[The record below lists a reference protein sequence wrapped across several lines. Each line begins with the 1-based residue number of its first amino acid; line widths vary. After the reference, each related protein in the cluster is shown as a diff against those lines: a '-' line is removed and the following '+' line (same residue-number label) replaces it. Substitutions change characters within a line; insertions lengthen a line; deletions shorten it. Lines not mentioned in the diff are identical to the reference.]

1 MKRLILGVAIA
12 SALGL
17 TGCGEDSYN
26 ELKDK
31 TEPLVP
37 ESHIAFD
44 PGNKTKPVLPLP
56 NDLLFSGTTDGTLNI
71 PGEDSGNY
79 VDPQIALGA
88 LDGWSTTSPIS
99 IDIDLAKKHDGTP
112 LTLMAASVAQPGA
125 VRMFEATVGGALS
138 SEPECKAKPS
148 VSACKVGAELQFG
161 VDFVSTASGNKV
173 VIVPLKPL
181 KAGQSYIYATTNL
194 IQDSEGRGIAPS
206 TTYGLLKMDINT
218 LPLETPEQLM
228 LQTLVNSY
236 EKGIAAAHNID
247 PLTISYSGLFT
258 TQSVAN
264 VYETTKQLMALDA
277 SYAPSFDMLPTS
289 TGKTVAAML
298 QLTPNPNDPTYV
310 VSSLADVYTAK
321 IKLPLY
327 GGCSSTNC
335 FERDSN
341 GKLVLVN
348 KLDADGK
355 PVLDNDGNPVLI
367 PVPLIN
373 GRWKALGDSP
383 VSVLSALQAGT
394 LSQDYF
400 GRQAVAHGIANP
412 ADALANPSLMAG
424 KTWLLDD
431 KKTPADKTKHLTKFN
446 PTPAI
451 ESYEIVPVLISIPNE
466 GRLAAFYQQQGREF
480 IPPTSGWPT
489 TIALHGL
496 GGGKEM
502 SLAYAGSYAAMGVA
516 TIAIDMPLHGARSF
530 DANGDGVYEVSATDP
545 SFGAVV
551 GTPDAFKNGNPLV
564 FVNIS
569 STLSVRD
576 NFRQATMDHL
586 GVRFA
591 LNKLAT
597 DLAKENEAQLFDV
610 SKISAQGLS
619 LGAIVG
625 TDFATYAST
634 GMKNPA
640 TGDALPNA
648 YGINAVSLAA
658 PAGGLAGTFAGS
670 ATFGPVLF
678 SNIKASATFQALVDK
693 ANTAGYEVGSPE
705 YAALVQAV
713 YAQFIPTFAFAVQ
726 TAVDSAD
733 PINHAATLKATG
745 LPVHLIEIAGD
756 GNGNLPD
763 QVLPNR
769 VDNFPLSG
777 TEPLISAIG
786 LPCVD
791 STSKGHGVVRFSK
804 GHHSS
809 IVSPSETDAT
819 DGMAAAA
826 TVEMQTQVA
835 TYAATAGKGDATI
848 LVTNSDVIA
857 TCPN

>member
-37 ESHIAFD
+37 ESHMVFD
-44 PGNKTKPVLPLP
+44 PANSKVPLP
-56 NDLLFSGTTDGTLNI
+56 NDLLFSGTKDGTLSI
-71 PGEDSGNY
+71 PGESSGNY

-125 VRMFEATVGGALS
+125 VRMFEATVGGPLS
-138 SEPECKAKPS
+138 SDAECTAKPS

-206 TTYGLLKMDINT
+206 TTYGLLKLDITT
-218 LPLETPEQLM
+218 LPLETPDQLM

-236 EKGIAAAHNID
+236 EKGIAAAHNVD
-247 PLTISYSGLFT
+247 PSTISYSGLFT

-264 VYETTKQLMALDA
+264 VYETTKLLMAKGA
-277 SYAPSFDMLPTS
+277 PYAPSFAQMPTPA
-289 TGKTVAAML
+289 GYTVAQAVG
-298 QLTPNPNDPTYV
+298 LTDSNSAAFKAAD
-310 VSSLADVYTAK
+310 LADVYTAK
-321 IKLPLY
+321 IKLPIY
-327 GGCSSTNC
+327 GDCSSVSC
-335 FERDSN
+335 LSAE
-341 GKLVLVN
+341 GK
-348 KLDADGK
+348 
-355 PVLDNDGNPVLI
+355 
-367 PVPLIN
+367 PLIN
-373 GRWKALGDSP
+373 GHWKAQGDSP
-383 VSVLSALQAGT
+383 VSVLLALQAGT
-394 LSQDYF
+394 LSQNNF
-400 GRQAVAHGIANP
+400 GMQAVANGIANP

-431 KKTPADKTKHLTKFN
+431 GTAVDKTKHLTKFN
-446 PTPAI
+446 PIPAI
-451 ESYEIVPVLISIPNE
+451 KGYETVPVLISIPNAAK
-466 GRLAAFYQQQGREF
+466 LAALYNN
-480 IPPTSGWPT
+480 PDLATAPLAGWPT

-530 DANGDGVYEVSATDP
+530 DANNDGIYEVSATDP
-545 SFGAVV
+545 SFPAPPDK
-551 GTPDAFKNGNPLV
+551 PDAYKNGNPLV

-648 YGINAVSLAA
+648 YGIKAVSLAA
-658 PAGGLAGTFAGS
+658 PAGGLAGSFAGS

-809 IVSPSETDAT
+809 IVSPGETDAT

-835 TYAATAGKGDATI
+835 TYAATAGKDDATI

>member
-31 TEPLVP
+31 TEALVP
-37 ESHIAFD
+37 ESHMVFD
-44 PGNKTKPVLPLP
+44 PANAKVPLP
-56 NDLLFSGTTDGTLNI
+56 NDLLFSGTTDGTLSI
-71 PGEDSGNY
+71 PGENSGNY

-99 IDIDLAKKHDGTP
+99 IDIDLAKKNDGTP
-112 LTLMAASVAQPGA
+112 LTLVAASVAQPGA
-125 VRMFEATVGGALS
+125 VRVFEATVGGPLS
-138 SEPECKAKPS
+138 SDPECTAKPS

-161 VDFVSTASGNKV
+161 VDFVSTASGKKV

-206 TTYGLLKMDINT
+206 TTYGLLKMDIDT
-218 LPLETPEQLM
+218 LPLETPDQLM
-228 LQTLVNSY
+228 LQTLINSY
-236 EKGIAAAHNID
+236 EKGIAAAHNVD
-247 PLTISYSGLFT
+247 PSTISYSGLFT
-258 TQSVAN
+258 TQSIAN
-264 VYETTKQLMALDA
+264 VYETTKLLMARGA
-277 SYAPSFDMLPTS
+277 PYAPSFAQTPTPA
-289 TGKTVAAML
+289 GYTVAQAAG
-298 QLTPNPNDPTYV
+298 LTPAAGKAYV
-310 VSSLADVYTAK
+310 VASLADVYTAK
-321 IKLPLY
+321 IKLPIY
-327 GGCSSTNC
+327 GDCSSVSC
-335 FERDSN
+335 LSSA
-341 GKLVLVN
+341 GQ
-348 KLDADGK
+348 
-355 PVLDNDGNPVLI
+355 
-367 PVPLIN
+367 PLIN
-373 GRWKALGDSP
+373 GRWKAQGDSP
-383 VSVLSALQAGT
+383 VSVLLALQAGK
-394 LSQDYF
+394 LSQTNF
-400 GRQAVAHGIANP
+400 GMQAVANGIANP

-431 KKTPADKTKHLTKFN
+431 GTAVDKTKHLTKFN
-446 PTPAI
+446 PIPAI
-451 ESYEIVPVLISIPNE
+451 KGYETVSVLISMPNE
-466 GRLAAFYQQQGREF
+466 VRLANFYQQQGIPF
-480 IPPTSGWPT
+480 TPPTAGWPT

-530 DANGDGVYEVSATDP
+530 DANGDGIYEVSATDP

-586 GVRFA
+586 GVRLA
-591 LNKLAT
+591 LTGLAQG
-597 DLAKENEAQLFDV
+597 LAKAGQPQVFDV

-634 GMKNPA
+634 GMKDPA
-640 TGDALPNA
+640 TGSALPNPYA
-648 YGINAVSLAA
+648 INAVSLVA
-658 PAGGLAGTFAGS
+658 PAGGLAGSFAGS

-678 SNIKASATFQALVDK
+678 SNISASPTFQALVNA
-693 ANTAGYEVGSPE
+693 ANTAGYELGSPE

-733 PINHAATLKATG
+733 PVNHAVMLKATG

-777 TEPLISAIG
+777 TEPLIAAIG

-791 STSKGHGVVRFSK
+791 STEKGPGAVRFAK

-809 IVSPSETDAT
+809 IVSPGETDAT

-835 TYAATAGKGDATI
+835 TYAATAGKNDATI
-848 LVTNSDVIA
+848 LVTNSEVIA

>member
-1 MKRLILGVAIA
+1 MKRLILCVAIA

-31 TEPLVP
+31 TEPLIP
-37 ESHIAFD
+37 ESHMVFD
-44 PGNKTKPVLPLP
+44 PANSKVPLP
-56 NDLLFSGTTDGTLNI
+56 NDLLFSGTTDGTLSI
-71 PGEDSGNY
+71 PGESSGNY
-79 VDPQIALGA
+79 VDVQIALGA

-99 IDIDLAKKHDGTP
+99 IDIDLAKNHDGTP

-125 VRMFEATVGGALS
+125 VRMFEATVGGPLS
-138 SEPECKAKPS
+138 SDPECTTKPS

-206 TTYGLLKMDINT
+206 STYGSVKMDIDT
-218 LPLETPEQLM
+218 LPLETPAQLM

-236 EKGIAAAHNID
+236 EKGIAAAHNVD
-247 PLTISYSGLFT
+247 TSTINYAGLFT

-264 VYETTKQLMALDA
+264 VYETTKLLMAQGA
-277 SYAPSFDMLPTS
+277 PYAPSFAQMPTP
-289 TGKTVAAML
+289 TGITVAQAAGL
-298 QLTPNPNDPTYV
+298 SPEDGTAYV

-321 IKLPLY
+321 IKLPIY
-327 GGCSSTNC
+327 GDCSSVSCLSAT
-335 FERDSN
+335 
-341 GKLVLVN
+341 GQ
-348 KLDADGK
+348 
-355 PVLDNDGNPVLI
+355 
-367 PVPLIN
+367 PLIN
-373 GRWKALGDSP
+373 GHWKAQGDSP
-383 VSVLSALQAGT
+383 VSVLLALQAGT
-394 LSQDYF
+394 LSQSNF
-400 GRQAVAHGIANP
+400 GTQAVANGIANP
-412 ADALANPSLMAG
+412 ADALANPALMAG

-431 KKTPADKTKHLTKFN
+431 GTPVDKTKHLTKFN
-446 PTPAI
+446 PIPAI
-451 ESYEIVPVLISIPNE
+451 KGYETVPVLISIPNAA
-466 GRLAAFYQQQGREF
+466 RLVDFYRQQGLTF
-480 IPPTSGWPT
+480 TPPTSGWPT

-516 TIAIDMPLHGARSF
+516 TVAIDMPLHGARSF
-530 DANGDGVYEVSATDP
+530 DANGDGIYEVSATDP
-545 SFGAVV
+545 SFGAVI
-551 GTPDAFKNGNPLV
+551 GQPDAFNNGNPLV
-564 FVNIS
+564 FVNIA

-586 GVRFA
+586 GVRLA
-591 LNKLAT
+591 LTGLAQA
-597 DLAKENEAQLFDV
+597 LAQASQPQVFDV

-634 GMKNPA
+634 GLKHPA
-640 TGDALPNA
+640 TGEALPNA
-648 YGINAVSLAA
+648 YAINAASLVA
-658 PAGGLAGTFAGS
+658 PTGGLAGSFAGS

-678 SNIKASATFQALVDK
+678 SNITASETFQALVDK
-693 ANTAGYEVGSPE
+693 ANTAGYEPGSPE
-705 YAALVQAV
+705 YAALVEAV

-733 PINHAATLKATG
+733 PLNHAAMLKATG
-745 LPVHLIEIAGD
+745 LPVHLIEVAGD
-756 GNGNLPD
+756 GNGNLAD
-763 QVLPNR
+763 QVLPNQ
-769 VDNFPLSG
+769 VDSFPLSG

-791 STSKGHGVVRFSK
+791 STSKGSGAVRFSK

-809 IVSPSETDAT
+809 IVDPSEKGST

-826 TVEMQTQVA
+826 TVEMQTQAA
-835 TYAATAGKGDATI
+835 TYALSASKGEATV
-848 LVTNSDVIA
+848 LVSDTGVIA
-857 TCPN
+857 TCGN

>member
-1 MKRLILGVAIA
+1 MKRLILCVAIA

-31 TEPLVP
+31 TEPLIP
-37 ESHIAFD
+37 ESRMVFD
-44 PGNKTKPVLPLP
+44 PATSKVPLP
-56 NDLLFSGTTDGTLNI
+56 NDLLFSGTTDGTLSI
-71 PGEDSGNY
+71 PGESSGNY
-79 VDPQIALGA
+79 IDPQIALGA
-88 LDGWSTTSPIS
+88 LDGWSTNSPIS
-99 IDIDLAKKHDGTP
+99 IDIDLAKDHDGTQ

-138 SEPECKAKPS
+138 SDPECKAKPS

-161 VDFVSTASGNKV
+161 VDFVSSASGNKV

-181 KAGQSYIYATTNL
+181 KAGQSYIYATTKL
-194 IQDSEGRGIAPS
+194 IQDSEGRAIAPS
-206 TTYGLLKMDINT
+206 TTYGTLKMDINT
-218 LPLETPEQLM
+218 LPLETPDQLM

-236 EKGIAAAHNID
+236 EKGIAAAHNVD
-247 PLTISYSGLFT
+247 TSTITYSGLFT

-264 VYETTKQLMALDA
+264 VYEITKLLMAQGA
-277 SYAPSFDMLPTS
+277 PYAPSFAQMPTPA
-289 TGKTVAAML
+289 GYTVAQAAG
-298 QLTPNPNDPTYV
+298 LTPADGAAYV
-310 VSSLADVYTAK
+310 VSNLADVYTAK
-321 IKLPLY
+321 IKLPIY
-327 GGCSSTNC
+327 GDCSSVSC
-335 FERDSN
+335 LSSA
-341 GKLVLVN
+341 GQ
-348 KLDADGK
+348 
-355 PVLDNDGNPVLI
+355 
-367 PVPLIN
+367 PLIN
-373 GRWKALGDSP
+373 GRWKAQGDSP
-383 VSVLSALQAGT
+383 VSVLLALQAGT
-394 LSQDYF
+394 LSQTNF
-400 GRQAVAHGIANP
+400 GMQAVANGIANP
-412 ADALANPSLMAG
+412 ADALANPTLMAG

-431 KKTPADKTKHLTKFN
+431 GTPADKTKHLTKFN
-446 PTPAI
+446 PIPAI
-451 ESYEIVPVLISIPNE
+451 KGYETVPVLISMPNATK
-466 GRLAAFYQQQGREF
+466 LAAFYQQQGLTF
-480 IPPTSGWPT
+480 TPPTAGWPT

-516 TIAIDMPLHGARSF
+516 TVAIDMPLHGARSF
-530 DANGDGVYEVSATDP
+530 DANGDGIYEVSATDP
-545 SFGAVV
+545 SFGNVI

-586 GVRFA
+586 GVRLA
-591 LNKLAT
+591 LTGLAQG
-597 DLAKENEAQLFDV
+597 LAQAGQPQVFDV

-634 GMKNPA
+634 GMKNPT
-640 TGDALPNA
+640 TGEALPNPYA
-648 YGINAVSLAA
+648 INAVSLAA
-658 PAGGLAGTFAGS
+658 PAGGLAGAFAGS

-678 SNIKASATFQALVDK
+678 SNVTASSTFQALVDK
-693 ANTAGYEVGSPE
+693 ANTAGYEPGSPE

-733 PINHAATLKATG
+733 PVNHAGMLKATK

-756 GNGNLPD
+756 GNGNLAD

-777 TEPLISAIG
+777 TEPLISAMG

-791 STSKGHGVVRFSK
+791 ATTKGSGAVRFAK

-809 IVSPSETDAT
+809 IVDPSEKSST

-835 TYAATAGKGDATI
+835 TYASTAGKGEATI
-848 LVTNSDVIA
+848 FVTDPSVIA
-857 TCPN
+857 TCSN

>member
-31 TEPLVP
+31 TDPLVP
-37 ESHIAFD
+37 ESHLVFD
-44 PGNKTKPVLPLP
+44 PANAKVPLP
-56 NDLLFSGTTDGTLNI
+56 NDLLFSGTTDGTLTI
-71 PGEDSGNY
+71 PNEESGNY

-99 IDIDLAKKHDGTP
+99 IDVELAKNNEGTP

-125 VRMFEATVGGALS
+125 VRMFEATVGGPLS
-138 SEPECKAKPS
+138 SDPECTAKPS

-161 VDFVSTASGNKV
+161 VDFVATASGNKI
-173 VIVPLKPL
+173 VIVPIKPL

-194 IQDSEGRGIAPS
+194 IQDSDGRGIAPS
-206 TTYGLLKMDINT
+206 STYGLLKLDIET
-218 LPLETPEQLM
+218 KPLATPDQLM

-236 EKGIAAAHNID
+236 EKGLASAHSID
-247 PLTISYSGLFT
+247 TSTISYSGLFT

-264 VYETTKQLMALDA
+264 VYETTKLLMAQGA
-277 SYAPSFDMLPTS
+277 PYAPSFAQMPTPA
-289 TGKTVAAML
+289 GITVAQAAG
-298 QLTPNPNDPTYV
+298 LTPADGAAYV
-310 VSSLADVYTAK
+310 VSNLADVYTAK
-321 IKLPLY
+321 IKLPIY
-327 GGCSSTNC
+327 GDCSSVSC
-335 FERDSN
+335 LSSA
-341 GKLVLVN
+341 GQ
-348 KLDADGK
+348 
-355 PVLDNDGNPVLI
+355 
-367 PVPLIN
+367 PLIN
-373 GRWKALGDSP
+373 GHWKAQGDSP
-383 VSVLSALQAGT
+383 VSVLLALQSGK
-394 LSQDYF
+394 LSQTNF
-400 GRQAVAHGIANP
+400 GMQAVANGIENP

-431 KKTPADKTKHLTKFN
+431 GTAVDKTKHLTKFN
-446 PTPAI
+446 PIPAI
-451 ESYEIVPVLISIPNE
+451 KAYEEVPVLITLPNATK
-466 GRLAAFYQQQGREF
+466 LAAFYQQQGLPF
-480 IPPTSGWPT
+480 VPPTSGWPT
-489 TIALHGL
+489 TLALHGL

-502 SLAYAGSYAAMGVA
+502 ALAYAGSYAATGVA
-516 TIAIDMPLHGARSF
+516 TISIDMPLHGARSF
-530 DANGDGVYEVSATDP
+530 DADKDGIYEVSATDP

-551 GTPDAFKNGNPLV
+551 GQPDAFKNGNPLV

-576 NFRQATMDHL
+576 NFRQATMDYL
-586 GVRFA
+586 GVRLA
-591 LNKLAT
+591 LTGLAQG
-597 DLAKENEAQLFDV
+597 LAAAQQPQVFDV

-640 TGDALPNA
+640 TGEALSNPYA
-648 YGINAVSLAA
+648 IKAVSLAA
-658 PAGGLAGTFAGS
+658 PAGGLAGSFAGS

-678 SNIKASATFQALVDK
+678 SNITASPTFQAQVDA

-733 PINHAATLKATG
+733 PVNHAAMLKATG
-745 LPVHLIEIAGD
+745 LPVHLIEVAGD

-777 TEPLISAIG
+777 TEPLIAAIG

-791 STSKGHGVVRFSK
+791 ATTAGSGVVRFAK

-809 IVSPSETDAT
+809 IVSPDETTAT
-819 DGMAAAA
+819 DGMAAQA

-835 TYAATAGKGDATI
+835 TYAASAGKGSATI
-848 LVTNSDVIA
+848 LVSDPSVIA
-857 TCPN
+857 TCTN

>member
-37 ESHIAFD
+37 ESRITIAFD
-44 PGNKTKPVLPLP
+44 PGNKIEPVLSSP
-56 NDLLFSGTTDGTLNI
+56 NDLVFSGTVDGTLKM
-71 PGEDSGNY
+71 PGERADGTSDY
-79 VDPQIALGA
+79 TDPKMALGA
-88 LDGWSTTSPIS
+88 LDGWSTTSPITIP
-99 IDIDLAKKHDGTP
+99 IDDV
-112 LTLMAASVAQPGA
+112 TLVHKGVELSLDEDTVGLPGA
-125 VRMFEATVGGALS
+125 VRMFEATVGGPLS
-138 SEPECKAKPS
+138 SDPECKQKPS
-148 VSACKVGAELQFG
+148 VSACKVGSELQFG
-161 VDFVSTASGNKV
+161 VDFVSKAVGKQI
-173 VIVPLKPL
+173 VIIPIKPL
-181 KAGQSYIYATTNL
+181 KAGQSYIYATTNV
-194 IQDSEGRGIAPS
+194 IRDSEGESLVTSS
-206 TTYGLLKMDINT
+206 TYKAVRMDSDT
-218 LPLETPEQLM
+218 LGLPLPEQKS
-228 LQTLVNSY
+228 LQILINSY
-236 EKGIAAAHNID
+236 EKGIAAAHNVD
-247 PLTISYSGLFT
+247 LSTISFTGLFT

-264 VYETTKQLMALDA
+264 VYETTKLLMVQPG
-277 SYAPSFDMLPTS
+277 SPYAPSFAQMPTPL
-289 TGKTVAAML
+289 GITVAQAAG
-298 QLTPNPNDPTYV
+298 LTDSNSAAFKAAY
-310 VSSLADVYTAK
+310 LADVYTAK
-321 IKLPLY
+321 IKLPIY
-327 GGCSSTNC
+327 GDCSSVSC
-335 FERDSN
+335 LSAE
-341 GKLVLVN
+341 GK
-348 KLDADGK
+348 
-355 PVLDNDGNPVLI
+355 
-367 PVPLIN
+367 PLIN
-373 GRWKALGDSP
+373 GHWKAQGDSP
-383 VSVLSALQAGT
+383 VSVLLALQAGT
-394 LSQDYF
+394 LSQNNF
-400 GRQAVAHGIANP
+400 GMQAVANGIANP

-431 KKTPADKTKHLTKFN
+431 GTAVDKTKHLTKFN
-446 PTPAI
+446 PIPAI
-451 ESYEIVPVLISIPNE
+451 KGYETVPVLISIPNAAK
-466 GRLAAFYQQQGREF
+466 LAALYNN
-480 IPPTSGWPT
+480 PDLATAPLAGWPT

-530 DANGDGVYEVSATDP
+530 DANNDGIYEVSATDP
-545 SFGAVV
+545 SFPAPPDK
-551 GTPDAFKNGNPLV
+551 PDAYKNGNPLV

-809 IVSPSETDAT
+809 IVSPGETDAT

>member
-17 TGCGEDSYN
+17 TGCGEDSFN

-31 TEPLVP
+31 TEVLIP
-37 ESHIAFD
+37 ESHMVFD
-44 PGNKTKPVLPLP
+44 PANSKVPLP
-56 NDLLFSGTTDGTLNI
+56 NDLLFSGTKDGTLSI
-71 PGEDSGNY
+71 PGESSGNY

-112 LTLMAASVAQPGA
+112 LTLMAASVSQPGA

-138 SEPECKAKPS
+138 SDPECKAKPS

-161 VDFVSTASGNKV
+161 VDFISTASGKKV
-173 VIVPLKPL
+173 VIIPLKPL

-206 TTYGLLKMDINT
+206 TTYGLLKLDINT
-218 LPLETPEQLM
+218 LPLETPDQLM

-236 EKGIAAAHNID
+236 EKGIAAAHKVD

-264 VYETTKQLMALDA
+264 VYETTKLLMAKGA
-277 SYAPSFDMLPTS
+277 PYAPSFAQMPTP
-289 TGKTVAAML
+289 TGLTVA
-298 QLTPNPNDPTYV
+298 QVVGLTPAAGAAYV
-310 VSSLADVYTAK
+310 AANLADVYTAK
-321 IKLPLY
+321 IKLPIY
-327 GGCSSTNC
+327 GDCSSVGC
-335 FERDSN
+335 LSAE
-341 GKLVLVN
+341 GK
-348 KLDADGK
+348 
-355 PVLDNDGNPVLI
+355 
-367 PVPLIN
+367 PLIN
-373 GRWKALGDSP
+373 GHWKAQGDSP
-383 VSVLSALQAGT
+383 VSVLLALQAGT
-394 LSQDYF
+394 LSQNNF
-400 GRQAVAHGIANP
+400 GMQAVANGIANP

-424 KTWLLDD
+424 KTWVLDD
-431 KKTPADKTKHLTKFN
+431 GTAVDKTKHLTKFN
-446 PTPAI
+446 PIPAI
-451 ESYEIVPVLISIPNE
+451 KGYETVSVLISMPNATK
-466 GRLAAFYQQQGREF
+466 LAAFYQQQGREF

-502 SLAYAGSYAAMGVA
+502 SLAYAGTYAAMGVA
-516 TIAIDMPLHGARSF
+516 TVAIDMPLHGARSF
-530 DANGDGVYEVSATDP
+530 DANGDGIYEVSATDP
-545 SFGAVV
+545 AFGAVV
-551 GTPDAFKNGNPLV
+551 GKPDAFKNGNPLV

-586 GVRFA
+586 GVRLA
-591 LNKLAT
+591 LTGLALG
-597 DLAKENEAQLFDV
+597 LAQAGQPQVFDV
-610 SKISAQGLS
+610 TKISAQGLS

-648 YGINAVSLAA
+648 YVINAVSLVA
-658 PAGGLAGTFAGS
+658 PAGGLAGSFAGS

-678 SNIKASATFQALVDK
+678 SNITASATFQAQVDA
-693 ANTAGYEVGSPE
+693 ANTAGYEPGSPE
-705 YAALVQAV
+705 YAALVQGV

-733 PINHAATLKATG
+733 PVNHAAMLKATG
-745 LPVHLIEIAGD
+745 LPVHLIEVAGD
-756 GNGNLPD
+756 GNGNLAD

-777 TEPLISAIG
+777 TEPLIAAIG
-786 LPCVD
+786 LPCAD
-791 STSKGHGVVRFSK
+791 STSKGHGVVRFAK

-809 IVSPSETDAT
+809 IVDPKEKEST

-848 LVTNSDVIA
+848 LVTNSEVIA

>member
-1 MKRLILGVAIA
+1 MKRLILCVAIA

-31 TEPLVP
+31 TDPLIP
-37 ESHIAFD
+37 ESHMVFD
-44 PGNKTKPVLPLP
+44 PANSKVPLP
-56 NDLLFSGTTDGTLNI
+56 NDLLFSGTTDGTLSI
-71 PGEDSGNY
+71 PGESSGNY

-99 IDIDLAKKHDGTP
+99 IDIEVAKKHDGTP

-125 VRMFEATVGGALS
+125 VRMFEATVGGPLS
-138 SEPECKAKPS
+138 SDPECKAKPS

-206 TTYGLLKMDINT
+206 TTYGLLKMDIDT
-218 LPLETPEQLM
+218 LPLETPDQLM

-236 EKGIAAAHNID
+236 EKGIAAAHNVD
-247 PLTISYSGLFT
+247 TSTISYAGLFT
-258 TQSVAN
+258 TQSVAS
-264 VYETTKQLMALDA
+264 VYETTKLLMAQGA
-277 SYAPSFDMLPTS
+277 PYAPSFAQMPTP
-289 TGKTVAAML
+289 TGITVAQAAGL
-298 QLTPNPNDPTYV
+298 GPEDGAAYV

-321 IKLPLY
+321 IKLPIY
-327 GGCSSTNC
+327 GDCSSVGCLSST
-335 FERDSN
+335 
-341 GKLVLVN
+341 GQ
-348 KLDADGK
+348 
-355 PVLDNDGNPVLI
+355 
-367 PVPLIN
+367 PLIN
-373 GRWKALGDSP
+373 GHWKAQGDSP
-383 VSVLSALQAGT
+383 VSVLLALQAGT
-394 LSQDYF
+394 LSQTNF
-400 GRQAVAHGIANP
+400 GMQAVANGIANP
-412 ADALANPSLMAG
+412 ADALANPALMAG

-431 KKTPADKTKHLTKFN
+431 GTPADKTKHLTKFN
-446 PTPAI
+446 PIPAI
-451 ESYEIVPVLISIPNE
+451 KGYETVSVLISMPNAAK
-466 GRLAAFYQQQGREF
+466 LAAFYQQQGLTF
-480 IPPTSGWPT
+480 TPPTSGWPT

-516 TIAIDMPLHGARSF
+516 TMAIDMPLHGARSF
-530 DANGDGVYEVSATDP
+530 DANGDGIYEVSATDP
-545 SFGAVV
+545 SFGAVI
-551 GTPDAFKNGNPLV
+551 GQPDAFKNGNPLV

-586 GVRFA
+586 GVRLA
-591 LNKLAT
+591 LTGLAQA
-597 DLAKENEAQLFDV
+597 LAQANQPQVFDV

-634 GMKNPA
+634 GLKHPS
-640 TGDALPNA
+640 TGETLPNA
-648 YGINAVSLAA
+648 YAINAASLVA
-658 PAGGLAGTFAGS
+658 PTGGLAGSFAGS

-678 SNIKASATFQALVDK
+678 SNITASETFQALVDK
-693 ANTAGYEVGSPE
+693 ANTAGYEPGSPE
-705 YAALVQAV
+705 YAALVEAV

-733 PINHAATLKATG
+733 PVNHAAMLKATG
-745 LPVHLIEIAGD
+745 LPVHLIEVAGD

-791 STSKGHGVVRFSK
+791 STSKGPGAVRFSK

-809 IVSPSETDAT
+809 IVDPSEKDST

-835 TYAATAGKGDATI
+835 TYALSAGKGEATV
-848 LVTNSDVIA
+848 LVSDSGVIA